1 MRKAGTVSSSDQAQ
15 KLTSAFYAYNIEAQ
29 VHEEAGSFTFWV
41 ADEDKLDDAK
51 DLFLLLQKNPDDPV
65 FKTKTPVVAT
75 EKDAADRLA
84 QKANQNRARNINVRT
99 EVFGRSDLTNL
110 HVTIF
115 LIVTSVL
122 LTLVSN
128 HPAATKF
135 VGSLRFSEY
144 MGNSF
149 LEITKGEVW
158 RLLTPIFLHGGA
170 LHLFFNMLWLYQL
183 GGAIERLEKP
193 WYLAILVIVTGTI
206 CNTAQYLISGPNFI
220 GMSGV
225 VYALLG
231 YTWMMGTYQNRSRYF
246 ISQGTVTFMMVWL
259 VICLVGIIPNVANTQ
274 HVAGMVLGSAWGYLR
289 AQMLN
294 KKRV

>member
-15 KLTSAFYAYNIEAQ
+15 KLTSAFYANNIDAQ
-29 VHEEAGSFTFWV
+29 VHEEAGTFTFWV
-41 ADEDKLDDAK
+41 TDEDQLDEAK
-51 DLFLLLQKNPDDPV
+51 GLFALLNTNPDDSV
-65 FKTKTPVVAT
+65 FKTKTPVVST
-75 EKDAADRLA
+75 EKDASDRLA
-84 QKANQNRARNINVRT
+84 QKANQNRARNIDVRS
-99 EVFGRSDLTNL
+99 EVFGRSNLTNL

-122 LTLVSN
+122 LTLISN
-128 HPAATKF
+128 HPSATGF
-135 VGSLRFSEY
+135 VRSLYFSEY

-149 LEITKGEVW
+149 FEITKGEFW

-193 WYLAILVIVTGTI
+193 WFLVMMVVTIGII

-225 VYALLG
+225 VYGLLG

-246 ISQGTVTFMMVWL
+246 ISQGTVTFMMIWL

-274 HVAGMVLGSAWGYLR
+274 HIAGMIIGSAWGYLR

-294 KKRV
+294 KKRI